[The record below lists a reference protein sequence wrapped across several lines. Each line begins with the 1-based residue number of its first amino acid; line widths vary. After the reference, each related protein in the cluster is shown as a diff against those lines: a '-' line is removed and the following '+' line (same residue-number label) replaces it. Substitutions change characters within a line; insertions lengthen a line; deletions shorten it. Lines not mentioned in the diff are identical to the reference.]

1 MNRGYIKTTIAVL
14 AIVRGPG
21 VPAGQV
27 VDQPVSN
34 IDVGPT
40 MYDLAGVE
48 ALQTQH
54 GQSLRPFLEGQE
66 AEREYAMC
74 EWELLPNR
82 VGVALSLRGVRTRF
96 DKLTMDMR
104 SAEGEMYDLVKDP
117 HEMVN
122 VFGDPAYADRRRV
135 LEGYLAQRSA
145 DIGPNRVPVGPA

>member
-1 MNRGYIKTTIAVL
+1 MFYEGLLRIPL
-14 AIVRGPG
+14 IVRGPG

-40 MYDLAGVE
+40 MYDLSGVE
-48 ALQTQH
+48 ALQKQH
-54 GQSLRPFLEGQE
+54 GQSLRPFLEGRE
-66 AEREYAMC
+66 AEQEYAMC

-96 DKLTMDMR
+96 DKLTMDLR
-104 SAEGEMYDLVKDP
+104 SGEGEMYDLVKDP
-117 HEMVN
+117 HDMVN

-135 LEGYLAQRSA
+135 QEGCLAQRSA